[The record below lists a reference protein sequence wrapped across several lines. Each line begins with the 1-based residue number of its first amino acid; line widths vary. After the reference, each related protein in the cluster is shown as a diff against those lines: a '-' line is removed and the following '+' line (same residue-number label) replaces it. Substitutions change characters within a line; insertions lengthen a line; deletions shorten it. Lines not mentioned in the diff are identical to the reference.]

1 MAEIPSR
8 EKCIELL
15 KDFNVPSNVVRHSLA
30 VTGLAIDIANNLKRK
45 GIDINMPLLE
55 AAALLHDMA
64 RGRPEDHVLEGV
76 KILNKLGYKEVA
88 ETARTHGLY
97 HFPDIKPETIEQKIL
112 FYADK
117 RVMGDKVVSVKK
129 RFEDYKIR
137 YPRFDEDKHRAEFEF
152 TQRLGNELGIAE
164 EEV

>member
-8 EKCIELL
+8 ERCMELL
-15 KDFNVPSNVVRHSLA
+15 EFNDVPANVVRHSLA
-30 VTGLAIDIANNLKRK
+30 VAGLAMDIAKNLKLR

-88 ETARTHGLY
+88 ETAKTHGLY
-97 HFPDIKPETIEQKIL
+97 HFPDIRPETIEQKIL

-117 RVMGDKVVSVKK
+117 RVMEDKIVSVKK

-137 YPRFDEDKHRAEFEF
+137 YPGFDEDKHRAEFEF
-152 TQRLGNELGIAE
+152 TQRLGNELGIAK